1 MSTTLKKSFPAGT
14 LVKWSASAEN
24 FHTSSGVVF
33 LNEDTTLNI
42 ELKDS
47 KISFEWDGGGTKT
60 VYFGDKQ
67 VTSTSPICV
76 GDDGPMTGFFA
87 AAFSSDS
94 TTKNVF
100 INAEGLPSNNVL
112 SNLFNYDTNAIENIE
127 IINSSHITDFT
138 GVFANMK
145 HIKTLSVDT
154 SGATTLEEL
163 FSHSAIVNAPFLETS
178 NVINTGS
185 MFLYCSNLEYI
196 PLYDF
201 SNVTNMNRMFQG
213 CSKLT
218 TLPQLDTH
226 NVTDTSYMFY
236 DVFNLTTI
244 PQLDTHNVTNMSWMF
259 QGCEKL
265 TTLPQLDTSNVTS
278 MGGCFWWC
286 RSLKNVGGFIGL
298 KVSVDFGQCPLT
310 HESALNIIDNLAVS
324 SGHSVRFM
332 RSTFK
337 SLTSAEIAR
346 ATDKGW
352 KIESV

>member
-1 MSTTLKKSFPAGT
+1 MSTSLKKYFLAGT

-24 FHTSSGVVF
+24 FHTSSGGMI
-33 LNEDTTLNI
+33 LNDDTTLNI

-47 KISFEWDGGGTKT
+47 KISFEWDGGGTKI
-60 VYFGDKQ
+60 VYFGDKK

-87 AAFSSDS
+87 AAFSSDT

-112 SNLFNYDTNAIENIE
+112 SNLFSFDTNVVENIE

-138 GVFANMK
+138 GVFADMK
-145 HIKTLSVDT
+145 HIKTVSVDT
-154 SGATTLEEL
+154 SGATTLEEM

-178 NVINTGS
+178 NVINTGN
-185 MFLYCSNLEYI
+185 MFINCFRLKYI
-196 PLYDF
+196 PPYDL
-201 SNVTNMNRMFQG
+201 SNVTDMQ
-213 CSKLT
+213 S
-218 TLPQLDTH
+218 
-226 NVTDTSYMFY
+226 MFY
-236 DVFNLTTI
+236 GCGALTTI
-244 PQLDTHNVTNMSWMF
+244 PQLDTHNVTNMIWAF

-265 TTLPQLDTSNVTS
+265 TTLPQLDTSNVTK
-278 MGGCFWWC
+278 MGGCFDWC
-286 RSLKNVGGFIGL
+286 RSLENVGGFIGL
-298 KVSVDFGQCPLT
+298 KASADFGQCPLT

-324 SGHSVRFM
+324 SGHNIRF
-332 RSTFK
+332 STFTFK

-352 KIESV
+352 EIWGV

>member
-1 MSTTLKKSFPAGT
+1 MSTSLKKYFPTGT

-24 FHTSSGVVF
+24 FHTSSGGMI

-60 VYFGDKQ
+60 VYFGDKK
-67 VTSTSPICV
+67 VTSASPICV

-112 SNLFNYDTNAIENIE
+112 SNLFSYDTNAIENIE

-145 HIKTLSVDT
+145 NIKTVSVDT

-178 NVINTGS
+178 NVINTRY
-185 MFLYCSNLEYI
+185 MFIN
-196 PLYDF
+196 
-201 SNVTNMNRMFQG
+201 
-213 CSKLT
+213 CSKLKYIPPYD
-218 TLPQLDTH
+218 LSNLIYMDH
-226 NVTDTSYMFY
+226 MFY
-236 DVFNLTTI
+236 GCGQLTTI
-244 PQLDTHNVTNMSWMF
+244 PQLDTHNVTDMHLTF

-265 TTLPQLDTSNVTS
+265 TTIPQLDTSNVTNMS
-278 MGGCFWWC
+278 MCFGWC

-298 KVSVDFGQCPLT
+298 KTSVDFGQCPLT
-310 HESALNIIDNLAVS
+310 HKSAVNIIDNLAVS
-324 SGHSVRFM
+324 SGYDIRFSP
-332 RSTFK
+332 STFK

-352 KIESV
+352 EIWA

>member
-1 MSTTLKKSFPAGT
+1 MSTTLKKSFRLGT

-24 FHTSSGVVF
+24 FHTSSGKMI
-33 LNEDTTLNI
+33 LNDDTTLNI

-47 KISFEWDGGGTKT
+47 KISFEWDGGGTKS
-60 VYFGDKQ
+60 VYFGDKS

-76 GDDGPMTGFFA
+76 GDDGPMTGFSNGA
-87 AAFSSDS
+87 NFSNDS

-112 SNLFNYDTNAIENIE
+112 SGLFNNDTNVIENIE

-138 GVFANMK
+138 GVFADMK
-145 HIKTLSVDT
+145 NIKTVSVDT
-154 SGATTLEEL
+154 SGATTLEEM

-178 NVINTGS
+178 NVINTRY
-185 MFLYCSNLEYI
+185 MFINCFRLKYIPPYDLSNLIYM
-196 PLYDF
+196 D
-201 SNVTNMNRMFQG
+201 RMFYG
-213 CSKLT
+213 CGG
-218 TLPQLDTH
+218 
-226 NVTDTSYMFY
+226 
-236 DVFNLTTI
+236 LTTI
-244 PQLDTHNVTNMSWMF
+244 PQLDTHNVTNMYMTF

-265 TTLPQLDTSNVTS
+265 TTLPQLDTSNVTN
-278 MGGCFWWC
+278 MGGCFYWC

-298 KVSVDFGQCPLT
+298 KVSADFGQCPLT

-324 SGHSVRFM
+324 SGHDIRFSV
-332 RSTFK
+332 STFK

-352 KIESV
+352 EIWA

>member
-24 FHTSSGVVF
+24 FHTSSGGMI

-60 VYFGDKQ
+60 VYFGDKK

-112 SNLFNYDTNAIENIE
+112 SNLFSYDTNVIENIE

-138 GVFANMK
+138 SVFAKMQ

-163 FSHSAIVNAPFLETS
+163 FSHSTIVNAPFLETS
-178 NVINTGS
+178 NVINTRY
-185 MFLYCSNLEYI
+185 MFINCSNLKYI
-196 PLYDF
+196 PPYDL
-201 SNVTNMNRMFQG
+201 SNLIYM
-213 CSKLT
+213 
-218 TLPQLDTH
+218 DH
-226 NVTDTSYMFY
+226 MFY
-236 DVFNLTTI
+236 GCGGLTTI
-244 PQLDTHNVTNMSWMF
+244 PQLDTHNVTDMHYTF

-265 TTLPQLDTSNVTS
+265 TTLPQLDTSNVTNMS
-278 MGGCFWWC
+278 GCFDWC

-298 KVSVDFGQCPLT
+298 KASADFGQCPLT
-310 HESALNIIDNLAVS
+310 HKSALNIIDNLAVS
-324 SGHSVRFM
+324 SGRDIRFS

-352 KIESV
+352 EIWSV

>member
-1 MSTTLKKSFPAGT
+1 MSTSLKKSFRLGT

-24 FHTSSGVVF
+24 FHTSSGKMI
-33 LNEDTTLNI
+33 LNNDTTLNI

-60 VYFGDKQ
+60 VYFGDKK

-87 AAFSSDS
+87 AAFSNDP

-100 INAEGLPSNNVL
+100 INAEGLPSNNAL
-112 SNLFNYDTNAIENIE
+112 SNLFSYDTNVIENIE

-138 GVFANMK
+138 GVFADMK
-145 HIKTLSVDT
+145 NIKTLSVDT

-163 FSHSAIVNAPFLETS
+163 FSHSAIENAPFLETS
-178 NVINTGS
+178 NVINTRY
-185 MFLYCSNLEYI
+185 MFINCFRLKYIPPYDLSNLIYM
-196 PLYDF
+196 D
-201 SNVTNMNRMFQG
+201 
-213 CSKLT
+213 
-218 TLPQLDTH
+218 H
-226 NVTDTSYMFY
+226 MFY
-236 DVFNLTTI
+236 GCGSLTTI
-244 PQLDTHNVTNMSWMF
+244 PQLDTHNVTNMYMTF

-265 TTLPQLDTSNVTS
+265 TTLPQLDTSNVTG
-278 MGGCFWWC
+278 MNACFDWC

-298 KVSVDFGQCPLT
+298 KVSADFGQCPLT

-324 SGHSVRFM
+324 PGHDIRFS

-346 ATDKGW
+346 ATAKGW
-352 KIESV
+352 EIYGV

>member
-1 MSTTLKKSFPAGT
+1 MSTSLKKSFPAGT

-24 FHTSSGVVF
+24 FHTSSGGMI

-47 KISFEWDGGGTKT
+47 KISFEWDGGGTKS
-60 VYFGDKQ
+60 VYFGDKK

-112 SNLFNYDTNAIENIE
+112 SNLFNYDTNVIENIE

-178 NVINTGS
+178 NVINTRY
-185 MFLYCSNLEYI
+185 MFIN
-196 PLYDF
+196 
-201 SNVTNMNRMFQG
+201 
-213 CSKLT
+213 CSKLKYIPPYD
-218 TLPQLDTH
+218 LSNLIYMDH
-226 NVTDTSYMFY
+226 MFY
-236 DVFNLTTI
+236 GCGQLTTI
-244 PQLDTHNVTNMSWMF
+244 PQLDTHNVTDMHYTF

-265 TTLPQLDTSNVTS
+265 TTLPQLDTSNVTK
-278 MGGCFWWC
+278 MGACFDWC

-298 KVSVDFGQCPLT
+298 KASADFGQCPLT
-310 HESALNIIDNLAVS
+310 HKSALNIIDNLAVS
-324 SGHSVRFM
+324 SGHDIRFST
-332 RSTFK
+332 STFK

-352 KIESV
+352 EIWGV

>member
-1 MSTTLKKSFPAGT
+1 MSTTLKKSFPVGT

-24 FHTSSGVVF
+24 FHTSSGGMI
-33 LNEDTTLNI
+33 LNDDTTLNI

-76 GDDGPMTGFFA
+76 GDDGPMTGFSK
-87 AAFSSDS
+87 AAFSNDP

-112 SNLFNYDTNAIENIE
+112 SGLFNNDTNVIENIE
-127 IINSSHITDFT
+127 IINSSHITNFNNA
-138 GVFANMK
+138 FKNMK
-145 HIKTLSVDT
+145 YLKAVSVDT
-154 SGATTLEEL
+154 SGATTLEKM

-178 NVINTGS
+178 NVINTS
-185 MFLYCSNLEYI
+185 NMFINCRNLKNI
-196 PLYDF
+196 PPYDL
-201 SNVTNMNRMFQG
+201 SNVTDMN
-213 CSKLT
+213 S
-218 TLPQLDTH
+218 
-226 NVTDTSYMFY
+226 MFY
-236 DVFNLTTI
+236 GCGQLTTI
-244 PQLDTHNVTNMSWMF
+244 PQLDTHNATDMHWTF

-265 TTLPQLDTSNVTS
+265 TTLPQLDTSNVTK
-278 MGGCFWWC
+278 MGGCFDWC

-298 KVSVDFGQCPLT
+298 KASADFGQCPLT

-324 SGHSVRFM
+324 SGHDIRFS
-332 RSTFK
+332 RFTFK

-352 KIESV
+352 EIWSV

>member
-1 MSTTLKKSFPAGT
+1 MSTSLKKSFPAGT

-24 FHTSSGVVF
+24 FHTSSGGMI

-76 GDDGPMTGFFA
+76 GDDGPMTGFSA

-112 SNLFNYDTNAIENIE
+112 SNLFSYDTNVIENIE

-145 HIKTLSVDT
+145 NIKTVSVDT

-178 NVINTGS
+178 NVINTRY
-185 MFLYCSNLEYI
+185 MFIN
-196 PLYDF
+196 
-201 SNVTNMNRMFQG
+201 
-213 CSKLT
+213 CSKLKYIPPYD
-218 TLPQLDTH
+218 LSNLIYMDH
-226 NVTDTSYMFY
+226 MFY
-236 DVFNLTTI
+236 GCGQLTTI
-244 PQLDTHNVTNMSWMF
+244 PQLDTSKVIDMNNMF

-265 TTLPQLDTSNVTS
+265 TTLPQLDTSNVTE
-278 MGGCFWWC
+278 MGSCFGWC

-298 KVSVDFGQCPLT
+298 KASADFGQCPLT
-310 HESALNIIDNLAVS
+310 HKSALNIIDNLAVS
-324 SGHSVRFM
+324 SGHDIRFST
-332 RSTFK
+332 STFK

-352 KIESV
+352 EIWA

>member
-24 FHTSSGVVF
+24 FHTSTGGMV
-33 LNEDTTLNI
+33 LNDDTTLNI
-42 ELKDS
+42 TLKDS
-47 KISFEWDGGGTKT
+47 KIAFEWDGGGTKA
-60 VYFGDKQ
+60 VYFGDKE

-76 GDDGPMTGFFA
+76 GDDGPMTGFSK
-87 AAFSSDS
+87 AAFSSDT

-100 INAEGLPSNNVL
+100 IDAKGLPSNVVL
-112 SNLFNYDTNAIENIE
+112 SNLFSFDTNVIENIE

-138 GVFANMK
+138 SVFAKMQ

-154 SGATTLEEL
+154 SGATTLEES

-178 NVINTGS
+178 NVINTRY
-185 MFLYCSNLEYI
+185 MFINCSKLKSI

-201 SNVTNMNRMFQG
+201 SNLIYM
-213 CSKLT
+213 
-218 TLPQLDTH
+218 DH
-226 NVTDTSYMFY
+226 MFY
-236 DVFNLTTI
+236 GCGQLTTI
-244 PQLDTHNVTNMSWMF
+244 PQLDTHNVTDMHYTF

-265 TTLPQLDTSNVTS
+265 TTLPQLDTSNVTK
-278 MGGCFWWC
+278 MGACFDWC

-298 KVSVDFGQCPLT
+298 KASADFGQCPLT
-310 HESALNIIDNLAVS
+310 HKSALNIIDNLAVS
-324 SGHSVRFM
+324 PGHDIRFE

-337 SLTSAEIAR
+337 TLTSAEIAR

-352 KIESV
+352 EIWGT

>member
-24 FHTSSGVVF
+24 FHTSSGGMI
-33 LNEDTTLNI
+33 LNDDTTLNI

-47 KISFEWDGGGTKT
+47 KISFEWDGGGTKI
-60 VYFGDKQ
+60 VYFGDKK

-87 AAFSSDS
+87 AAFSSDT

-112 SNLFNYDTNAIENIE
+112 SNLFSFDTNVIENIE

-138 GVFANMK
+138 GVFADMK
-145 HIKTLSVDT
+145 HIKTVSVDT
-154 SGATTLEEL
+154 SGATTLEKM
-163 FSHSAIVNAPFLETS
+163 FSHSAIGNPPYLNTS
-178 NVINTGS
+178 NVINTRY
-185 MFLYCSNLEYI
+185 MFINCYRLKYIPPYDLSNLIYM
-196 PLYDF
+196 D
-201 SNVTNMNRMFQG
+201 RMFYG
-213 CSKLT
+213 CGA
-218 TLPQLDTH
+218 
-226 NVTDTSYMFY
+226 
-236 DVFNLTTI
+236 LTTI
-244 PQLDTHNVTNMSWMF
+244 PQLDTHNVTDMTWTF

-265 TTLPQLDTSNVTS
+265 TTLPQLDTSNVTR
-278 MGGCFWWC
+278 MGGCFDWC

-298 KVSVDFGQCPLT
+298 KASADFGQCPLT

-324 SGHSVRFM
+324 SGHNIRF
-332 RSTFK
+332 STFTFK

-352 KIESV
+352 KIWA

>member
-1 MSTTLKKSFPAGT
+1 MSTSLKKSFPAGT

-24 FHTSSGVVF
+24 FHTSSGGMI
-33 LNEDTTLNI
+33 LNDDTTLNI

-76 GDDGPMTGFFA
+76 GDDGPMTGFSA
-87 AAFSSDS
+87 AAFSNDP

-112 SNLFNYDTNAIENIE
+112 SNLFSFDTNAIENIE

-138 GVFANMK
+138 SVFYKMQ
-145 HIKTLSVDT
+145 HIKTVSVDT

-178 NVINTGS
+178 NVINTRY
-185 MFLYCSNLEYI
+185 MFIN
-196 PLYDF
+196 
-201 SNVTNMNRMFQG
+201 
-213 CSKLT
+213 CSKLKYIPPYD
-218 TLPQLDTH
+218 LSNLIYMDH
-226 NVTDTSYMFY
+226 MFY
-236 DVFNLTTI
+236 GCSQLTTI
-244 PQLDTHNVTNMSWMF
+244 PQLDTHNVTDMHYTF

-265 TTLPQLDTSNVTS
+265 TTLPQLDTSNVTK
-278 MGGCFWWC
+278 MGACFDWC

-298 KVSVDFGQCPLT
+298 KASADFGQCPLT
-310 HESALNIIDNLAVS
+310 HKSALNIIDNLAVS
-324 SGHSVRFM
+324 PGHDIRFS

-337 SLTSAEIAR
+337 SLTHAEIAR

-352 KIESV
+352 EIWSV

>member
-1 MSTTLKKSFPAGT
+1 MSTTLKKSFPVGT

-24 FHTSSGVVF
+24 FHTSSGGMI
-33 LNEDTTLNI
+33 LNDDTTLNI

-47 KISFEWDGGGTKT
+47 KISFEWDGGGTKS
-60 VYFGDKQ
+60 VYFGDKK

-76 GDDGPMTGFFA
+76 GDDGPMTGFFPNA
-87 AAFSSDS
+87 YFSNDP

-112 SNLFNYDTNAIENIE
+112 SNLFSYDTNAIENIE
-127 IINSSHITDFT
+127 IINSSHITEFNNA
-138 GVFANMK
+138 FKNMQ
-145 HIKTLSVDT
+145 HIKTVSVDT
-154 SGATTLEEL
+154 SGATTMEEM

-178 NVINTGS
+178 NVINTRY
-185 MFLYCSNLEYI
+185 MFIN
-196 PLYDF
+196 
-201 SNVTNMNRMFQG
+201 
-213 CSKLT
+213 CSKLKYIPPYD
-218 TLPQLDTH
+218 LSNLIYMDH
-226 NVTDTSYMFY
+226 MFY
-236 DVFNLTTI
+236 GCGQLTTI
-244 PQLDTHNVTNMSWMF
+244 PQLDTHNVTDMHYTF

-278 MGGCFWWC
+278 MGACFDWC

-298 KVSVDFGQCPLT
+298 KASADFGQCPLT
-310 HESALNIIDNLAVS
+310 HKSALNIIDNLAVS
-324 SGHSVRFM
+324 SGNDIRFS

-352 KIESV
+352 EIWA

>member
-1 MSTTLKKSFPAGT
+1 MSTTLKKSFRLGT

-24 FHTSSGVVF
+24 FHTSSGKMI
-33 LNEDTTLNI
+33 LNNDTTLNI

-47 KISFEWDGGGTKT
+47 KISFEWDGGGTKA
-60 VYFGDKQ
+60 VYFGDKE

-76 GDDGPMTGFFA
+76 GDDGPMTGFSK

-145 HIKTLSVDT
+145 HIKTLFVDT
-154 SGATTLEEL
+154 SGATTMEGMFEK
-163 FSHSAIVNAPFLETS
+163 SAIVNAPFLETG
-178 NVINTGS
+178 NVINTSS
-185 MFLYCSNLEYI
+185 MFLNCSKLEYI
-196 PLYDF
+196 PPYDF
-201 SNVTNMNRMFQG
+201 SNVTDMNYMFQG
-213 CSKLT
+213 CRK
-218 TLPQLDTH
+218 
-226 NVTDTSYMFY
+226 
-236 DVFNLTTI
+236 LTTI
-244 PQLDTHNVTNMSWMF
+244 PQLDTHNVTNMYMTF

-265 TTLPQLDTSNVTS
+265 TTLPQLDTSNVTG
-278 MGGCFWWC
+278 MVACFDWC

-298 KVSVDFGQCPLT
+298 KVSADFGQCPLT
-310 HESALNIIDNLAVS
+310 HKSALNIIDNLAVS

-352 KIESV
+352 EIWA